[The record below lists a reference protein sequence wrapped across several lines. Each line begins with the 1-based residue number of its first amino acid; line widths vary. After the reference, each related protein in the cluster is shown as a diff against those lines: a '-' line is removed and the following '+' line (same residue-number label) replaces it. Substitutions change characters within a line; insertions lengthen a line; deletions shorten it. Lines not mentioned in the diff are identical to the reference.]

1 MSVFSGSLARRVLI
15 ISLITLTGVYLM
27 WFGAAPVS
35 WAALL
40 VFALP
45 SAVLAMAALRG
56 WRLAGFWAGVLA
68 LAWFSHGVM
77 VAWTRPPERL
87 FATAEI
93 VLALAIVFAA
103 SLPGMKARFSKKK
116 A

>member
-1 MSVFSGSLARRVLI
+1 MNVFSGSLARRVLI
-15 ISLITLTGVYLM
+15 VALIALTGVYLM
-27 WFGAAPVS
+27 WFGGTTSAL
-35 WAALL
+35 AALL

-45 SAVLAMAALRG
+45 AAVLAMAALRG

-68 LAWFSHGVM
+68 LGWFSHGVM
-77 VAWTRPPERL
+77 VAYTRPPERL
-87 FATAEI
+87 FATLEV

-103 SLPGMKARFSKKK
+103 SLPGLKARFSKPK